1 MRLAGLDDAGRGP
14 VIGPLVIAG
23 VAVRKDRLQRLASLK
38 VKDSKLLSPEA
49 RRKLSV
55 KIGQIVDEKAFI
67 EFSPR
72 EIDEVVLK
80 APKLKK
86 LNFLEAKGMAEL
98 ISRLRP
104 SLVYV
109 DASDVDPERFAKQIQ
124 ENLPF
129 RVKIV
134 SEHHADRKYPV
145 VSAASILA
153 KVRRDESIRKLKEAY
168 GDFGSL
174 PYSERVLTVDEGG
187 RVDLRP
193 VGEIVEERLSGSK
206 GEGLRVFSLD
216 PSTLKVKP
224 FEVTDYV
231 KHAPQRIYR
240 VVLANGEAIE
250 VSPQHSLFKLEGVGL
265 RAVKLEGLRPGDLLA
280 AASRINLDEALSAGW
295 ARGPAL
301 GKSVSESQRWLRL
314 FFDRARPP
322 RGLKISLRW
331 GGGTLVDL
339 TGTDL
344 RLIKVSRIE
353 DTGRVEP
360 VYDLEVKPGGL
371 CVENFLGGSSGVIFH
386 NSGYASDPKTVN
398 FLKKWYKAHG
408 SFPPMVRASWR
419 TLRRIKE
426 EVSQS
431 KLV

>member
-1 MRLAGLDDAGRGP
+1 MDDAGRGP

-23 VAVRKDRLQRLASLK
+23 VAIRKEGLPRLASLK

-49 RRKLSV
+49 RRELSV
-55 KIGQIVDEKAFI
+55 KIERIIDEKAFV

-72 EIDEVVLK
+72 EVDEVVLK

-98 ISRLRP
+98 ISRLKP
-104 SLVYV
+104 SLAYV
-109 DASDVDPERFAKQIQ
+109 DASDVDPERFARQIQ

-153 KVRRDESIRKLKEAY
+153 KVRRDESIRKLREAY

-174 PYSERVLTVDEGG
+174 PYSERVLTVDKDGEIE
-187 RVDLRP
+187 LRP
-193 VGEIVEERLSGSK
+193 IGEIVEERLGGS
-206 GEGLRVFSLD
+206 EGDLRVFSLD
-216 PSTLKVKP
+216 PLTLKVKP
-224 FEVTDYV
+224 FKVTDYIR
-231 KHAPQRIYR
+231 HAPQRIYR

-250 VSPQHSLFKLEGVGL
+250 VSRQHSLFKLNGDGL
-265 RAVKLEGLRPGDLLA
+265 RAVKLEDLRPGDLLA
-280 AASRINLDEALSAGW
+280 AASRINLDEALWGGGAK
-295 ARGPAL
+295 GPTL
-301 GKSVSESQRWLRL
+301 GKSVSESQRWLEL
-314 FFDRARPP
+314 FFNWPRPP
-322 RGLKISLRW
+322 GGLKLPLRW
-331 GGGTLVDL
+331 GDGPLVDL
-339 TGTDL
+339 ADTDL

-371 CVENFLGGSSGVIFH
+371 RVENFLGGSSGIFLH
-386 NSGYASDPKTVN
+386 NSGYASDPKTIS
-398 FLKKWYKAHG
+398 FLKEWYKAHG
-408 SFPPMVRASWR
+408 SFPPIVRASWR

-426 EVSQS
+426 EVSRS
-431 KLV
+431 RLV